1 MVPRIEVEGAFMG
14 VMPESTSGERWV
26 TRPTLRVVVEEAP
39 GRTARRPRRLVVGL
53 CELYQRRDDLRGTYP
68 PADYL
73 EEAIRW
79 SV

>member
-1 MVPRIEVEGAFMG
+1 MSTLPANAHVER
-14 VMPESTSGERWV
+14 SV
-26 TRPTLRVVVEEAP
+26 TRPMLTIVPDPEDAEARP
-39 GRTARRPRRLVVGL
+39 ARRPRRLVGGL
-53 CELYQRRDDLRGTYP
+53 CELYREREDLRGAYA